1 MLGRGYAGSS
11 SHTGNTDP
19 MADMQEALQ
28 HQLRV
33 FPRQHEGDIHHEGYK
48 GSENADFDCDTCVTS
63 TTTIPQIPS

>member
-1 MLGRGYAGSS
+1 MFGRGYTGSS

-33 FPRQHEGDIHHEGYK
+33 FLHQHEEDICHEGYK
-48 GSENADFDCDTCVTS
+48 GSEHAESDDGGD
-63 TTTIPQIPS
+63 